1 MSIEMK
7 PVVLRTYFYASA
19 IAHSA
24 FRDQSWRRRPRPNE
38 NCPLAN
44 SMRQFDAS
52 NCDGRVRERFEPSHR
67 RTASLDRPMILLND
81 VVEMLGGDV
90 LSLQKVTLSR

>member
-1 MSIEMK
+1 MAPTAAAKRE
-7 PVVLRTYFYASA
+7 L
-19 IAHSA
+19 
-24 FRDQSWRRRPRPNE
+24 
-38 NCPLAN
+38 PLAN

-52 NCDGRVRERFEPSHR
+52 NFDGRVRERFEPSHR